1 MDENAPRRSWSS
13 LVADPL
19 HPMMVEMEMTKVQI
33 RKNLKDQNG
42 RALTSERLCKHY
54 GACEKEWYVV
64 HFGDY
69 TSGGITAQRPRCELF
84 SLQQAA
90 TSSKLP
96 EAMNMIAQC
105 DLLFYKDYVLFHMV
119 DMTTR
124 WTAAE
129 VIPNRTADSILAAM
143 DNCWIR
149 FFGPPQTLMSDQE
162 GALATDYA
170 AEQMS
175 RRGINLQL
183 VAKEQHCGVVE
194 RHNELLRRQLHLIDT
209 QAQNEGL
216 PIGINTLIGEAIYAK
231 NILFTVGNTTP
242 HEAVFGRT
250 PPLLQVMAHDAAAP
264 LAERDAARIRQIAV
278 SSMIQATAQQ
288 KLLIANRAKVRR
300 SAELLELEIGDL
312 VEIFRRPTTKDASG
326 WVGPATVSDLS
337 SLREGI
343 VYVRWQGRQLLVR
356 TQDVRRALVFAV
368 FLAQPSNPVRLLRD
382 AVEAQRGE
390 ALRLGWF
397 KQGACWV
404 SCEGNRRYAEVLN
417 AGLYVAGV
425 CLHLQGT
432 VGFRFGHGANG
443 LPATVYDDT
452 LIVWWQCGD
461 LRRWNHCFITGTKYI
476 SLERLTE
483 QKQVAFVQYF
493 MVDDEEVRQLRT
505 QVDDTPH
512 IGGPHEP
519 QAPELV
525 EVKDK
530 DLVRKRKV
538 RAIVDAQPAPD
549 EPGEEEQAASQNA
562 AESEEPDEPGSEP
575 ERGTAFVSA
584 VPAVADFMEMP
595 EVTNAGEL
603 QEAAELELIYGV
615 LVYTTGN
622 IRKLM
627 SQMRKQ
633 DTALVLLSNDKPFAA
648 IEREHN
654 VLTREEALVNAEKC
668 RESMVQELQRWIKH
682 KSWCRTAK
690 HGQKNILRSKWV
702 LKWKAVENADK
713 KIKARLVAQ
722 GFLDTQLTSNYAG
735 TSTKWSQRI
744 LITVAVNRGWTLHS
758 ADVSEAFL
766 RGLTFEELA
775 EAGEDRREVALELP
789 PGGETLLRMQPG
801 YEDFNPEVEVL
812 RLLRPG
818 FGLKDAPRLWL
829 LALRRALA
837 EIGVTP
843 TTIDPQT
850 FVRHERGCLVLV
862 LTVHVDDLKLCGE
875 DKIVKIVIAK
885 LEDRFESMKV
895 EKGNFTHLGLKHET
909 SADGMVTISQE
920 HYIRE
925 LRLIPEEELKL
936 QPKEQL
942 VGPDYH
948 KYYMSLLGG
957 VAWTTQ
963 TRMDIIV
970 YVSALQRKLQ
980 SPVVEDLLKLNRLV
994 RYIKQNPL
1002 KLVYHKI
1009 TGPLKLMAITDSAY
1023 RGEDQDHLAVRS
1035 GLIVLISAKGPV
1047 VGNNPIQILEYISK
1061 KQSRVCRS
1069 TFTAELYSALD
1080 MVGLGLNI
1088 CMMVNEITNG
1098 VQSAAHMADK
1108 LECGKITEGLDVAI
1122 DADAVFRAL
1131 AAKEVKT
1138 PTDAIMLIHALK
1150 FKEWL
1155 KTGQVKSLMWID
1167 TRDMLADALNKG
1179 SIDRAALR
1187 TAAEEGIWKIEHAF
1201 KTHQDN
1207 IKQVLHARKFP
1218 LSELVL
1224 LASERSA
1231 GKSLKTAYGEK
1242 QVEAFSVERA
1252 QSCDFVLMAVSGG
1265 FSTEYSPQI
1274 TANGKTVVIDN
1285 SSAFRYHDDVP
1296 LVVPEI
1302 NKSAMEGKLLVANP
1316 NCTTA
1321 IAAMALW
1328 PLHQHFK
1335 LRKVIVSTYQAASG
1349 AGAAGMQELEE
1360 GTRQALQGEEHKNE
1374 VFAHPLPFNVIP
1386 HIDSFQSNGYTKEE
1400 MKVVWETQKIFGD
1413 KSLACSC
1420 TAVRIPTKRAH
1431 SEAITIETEEDIAP
1445 ESAMKVLRGAPG
1457 VQVVDDPAQKLY
1469 PMPLTSTKKYDVE
1482 VGRIRSSLVFAP
1494 KGLDLFVSGDQL
1506 LRGAALNA
1514 VLIAEAKLR

>member
-1 MDENAPRRSWSS
+1 MR
-13 LVADPL
+13 
-19 HPMMVEMEMTKVQI
+19 
-33 RKNLKDQNG
+33 
-42 RALTSERLCKHY
+42 
-54 GACEKEWYVV
+54 
-64 HFGDY
+64 
-69 TSGGITAQRPRCELF
+69 
-84 SLQQAA
+84 
-90 TSSKLP
+90 
-96 EAMNMIAQC
+96 
-105 DLLFYKDYVLFHMV
+105 
-119 DMTTR
+119 
-124 WTAAE
+124 
-129 VIPNRTADSILAAM
+129 
-143 DNCWIR
+143 
-149 FFGPPQTLMSDQE
+149 
-162 GALATDYA
+162 
-170 AEQMS
+170 
-175 RRGINLQL
+175 
-183 VAKEQHCGVVE
+183 
-194 RHNELLRRQLHLIDT
+194 
-209 QAQNEGL
+209 
-216 PIGINTLIGEAIYAK
+216 
-231 NILFTVGNTTP
+231 
-242 HEAVFGRT
+242 
-250 PPLLQVMAHDAAAP
+250 
-264 LAERDAARIRQIAV
+264 
-278 SSMIQATAQQ
+278 
-288 KLLIANRAKVRR
+288 
-300 SAELLELEIGDL
+300 
-312 VEIFRRPTTKDASG
+312 
-326 WVGPATVSDLS
+326 
-337 SLREGI
+337 
-343 VYVRWQGRQLLVR
+343 
-356 TQDVRRALVFAV
+356 
-368 FLAQPSNPVRLLRD
+368 
-382 AVEAQRGE
+382 
-390 ALRLGWF
+390 
-397 KQGACWV
+397 
-404 SCEGNRRYAEVLN
+404 
-417 AGLYVAGV
+417 
-425 CLHLQGT
+425 
-432 VGFRFGHGANG
+432 RFGHGVNG
-443 LPATVYDDT
+443 LPATIYDDT
-452 LIVWWQCGD
+452 LIVWWQRGD

-562 AESEEPDEPGSEP
+562 AEAEEPDEPGSEP
-575 ERGTAFVSA
+575 ERGTGFVSA

-595 EVTNAGEL
+595 EVTNGGEL
-603 QEAAELELIYGV
+603 QEPAELELIYGV
-615 LVYTTGN
+615 LVYTTGS

-627 SQMRKQ
+627 SQMRRQ
-633 DTALVLLSNDKPFAA
+633 DTALVLMSNDKPFAA

-789 PGGETLLRMQPG
+789 PGGETL
-801 YEDFNPEVEVL
+801 
-812 RLLRPG
+812 
-818 FGLKDAPRLWL
+818 
-829 LALRRALA
+829 RALA

-843 TTIDPQT
+843 TTIDPQP

-1009 TGPLKLMAITDSAY
+1009 TGPLKLMAITESAY

-1069 TFTAELYSALD
+1069 TFTAEL
-1080 MVGLGLNI
+1080 
-1088 CMMVNEITNG
+1088 
-1098 VQSAAHMADK
+1098 
-1108 LECGKITEGLDVAI
+1108 
-1122 DADAVFRAL
+1122 
-1131 AAKEVKT
+1131 
-1138 PTDAIMLIHALK
+1138 P
-1150 FKEWL
+1150 
-1155 KTGQVKSLMWID
+1155 
-1167 TRDMLADALNKG
+1167 
-1179 SIDRAALR
+1179 
-1187 TAAEEGIWKIEHAF
+1187 
-1201 KTHQDN
+1201 
-1207 IKQVLHARKFP
+1207 ARW
-1218 LSELVL
+1218 
-1224 LASERSA
+1224 
-1231 GKSLKTAYGEK
+1231 T
-1242 QVEAFSVERA
+1242 
-1252 QSCDFVLMAVSGG
+1252 
-1265 FSTEYSPQI
+1265 
-1274 TANGKTVVIDN
+1274 
-1285 SSAFRYHDDVP
+1285 
-1296 LVVPEI
+1296 
-1302 NKSAMEGKLLVANP
+1302 
-1316 NCTTA
+1316 
-1321 IAAMALW
+1321 W
-1328 PLHQHFK
+1328 
-1335 LRKVIVSTYQAASG
+1335 
-1349 AGAAGMQELEE
+1349 
-1360 GTRQALQGEEHKNE
+1360 
-1374 VFAHPLPFNVIP
+1374 
-1386 HIDSFQSNGYTKEE
+1386 
-1400 MKVVWETQKIFGD
+1400 
-1413 KSLACSC
+1413 
-1420 TAVRIPTKRAH
+1420 
-1431 SEAITIETEEDIAP
+1431 
-1445 ESAMKVLRGAPG
+1445 
-1457 VQVVDDPAQKLY
+1457 
-1469 PMPLTSTKKYDVE
+1469 
-1482 VGRIRSSLVFAP
+1482 
-1494 KGLDLFVSGDQL
+1494 
-1506 LRGAALNA
+1506 
-1514 VLIAEAKLR
+1514 

>member
-1 MDENAPRRSWSS
+1 MDEPQIVDPEHAKQTLVHKLRNAPRRSWSS
-13 LVADPL
+13 LVVDPL
-19 HPMMVEMEMTKVQI
+19 HRTMVEMEMTEVQI
-33 RKNLKDQNG
+33 LKNLWSRFDLGAALQALRSVREG
-42 RALTSERLCKHY
+42 VVRRALRRLHLRWYHCSAAKMRALLSAAGTSREVL
-54 GACEKEWYVV
+54 ALVSEVV
-64 HFGDY
+64 D
-69 TSGGITAQRPRCELF
+69 TCAVCRAWQRPGIK
-84 SLQQAA
+84 AA

-105 DLLFYKDYVLFHMV
+105 DLLFYKDYVLFYMV

-149 FFGPPQTLMSDQE
+149 FFGPPQALMSDQE

-264 LAERDAARIRQIAV
+264 AA
-278 SSMIQATAQQ
+278 
-288 KLLIANRAKVRR
+288 NY
-300 SAELLELEIGDL
+300 E
-312 VEIFRRPTTKDASG
+312 
-326 WVGPATVSDLS
+326 
-337 SLREGI
+337 
-343 VYVRWQGRQLLVR
+343 GRQ
-356 TQDVRRALVFAV
+356 
-368 FLAQPSNPVRLLRD
+368 
-382 AVEAQRGE
+382 
-390 ALRLGWF
+390 RLGWPCHQIPCGF
-397 KQGACWV
+397 YVMLWKLN
-404 SCEGNRRYAEVLN
+404 EEKLYGNRYYAEVLN

-432 VGFRFGHGANG
+432 VGFRFGHGVNG
-443 LPATVYDDT
+443 LPATIYDDT
-452 LIVWWQCGD
+452 LIVWWQRGD

-493 MVDDEEVRQLRT
+493 MVDDEEARQLRT

-562 AESEEPDEPGSEP
+562 AEAEEPDEPGSEP

-603 QEAAELELIYGV
+603 QEPAELELIYGV
-615 LVYTTGN
+615 LVYTAGS

-713 KIKARLVAQ
+713 KIK
-722 GFLDTQLTSNYAG
+722 
-735 TSTKWSQRI
+735 
-744 LITVAVNRGWTLHS
+744 
-758 ADVSEAFL
+758 
-766 RGLTFEELA
+766 ELA

-801 YEDFNPEVEVL
+801 YEDFSPEVEVL
-812 RLLRPG
+812 RPSCG
-818 FGLKDAPRLWL
+818 MSG
-829 LALRRALA
+829 
-837 EIGVTP
+837 
-843 TTIDPQT
+843 
-850 FVRHERGCLVLV
+850 GCLVLV
-862 LTVHVDDLKLCGE
+862 LTAHVDDLKLCGE

-1023 RGEDQDHLAVRS
+1023 RGEDQDHLAV
-1035 GLIVLISAKGPV
+1035 
-1047 VGNNPIQILEYISK
+1047 
-1061 KQSRVCRS
+1061 S

-1088 CMMVNEITNG
+1088 CTMVNEITNG

-1108 LECGKITEGLDVAI
+1108 IECGKITEGLDVAI

-1138 PTDAIMLIHALK
+1138 PTDAIMLIHAL
-1150 FKEWL
+1150 
-1155 KTGQVKSLMWID
+1155 S
-1167 TRDMLADALNKG
+1167 
-1179 SIDRAALR
+1179 SR

-1201 KTHQDN
+1201 KTHQEN
-1207 IKQVLHARKFP
+1207 IKQAQEH
-1218 LSELVL
+1218 
-1224 LASERSA
+1224 
-1231 GKSLKTAYGEK
+1231 
-1242 QVEAFSVERA
+1242 FSVQAPRA
-1252 QSCDFVLMAVSGG
+1252 YLEMTRPAMGAAGRKGG
-1265 FSTEYSPQI
+1265 
-1274 TANGKTVVIDN
+1274 
-1285 SSAFRYHDDVP
+1285 
-1296 LVVPEI
+1296 
-1302 NKSAMEGKLLVANP
+1302 
-1316 NCTTA
+1316 
-1321 IAAMALW
+1321 AAMG
-1328 PLHQHFK
+1328 PLAQ
-1335 LRKVIVSTYQAASG
+1335 LAAPRPQPAPCKRRVRFQEPDIIEVDSWKEETRLMYHP
-1349 AGAAGMQELEE
+1349 AGMQEEDLLEE
-1360 GTRQALQGEEHKNE
+1360 AVELLWHYGKRVLSSRVAVAAVSAVAVTGMVALGISDE
-1374 VFAHPLPFNVIP
+1374 
-1386 HIDSFQSNGYTKEE
+1386 
-1400 MKVVWETQKIFGD
+1400 
-1413 KSLACSC
+1413 
-1420 TAVRIPTKRAH
+1420 
-1431 SEAITIETEEDIAP
+1431 
-1445 ESAMKVLRGAPG
+1445 
-1457 VQVVDDPAQKLY
+1457 
-1469 PMPLTSTKKYDVE
+1469 
-1482 VGRIRSSLVFAP
+1482 
-1494 KGLDLFVSGDQL
+1494 L
-1506 LRGAALNA
+1506 LQ
-1514 VLIAEAKLR
+1514 

>member
-1 MDENAPRRSWSS
+1 MDEPQIVDPEHAKQTLVHKLRNAPRRSWSS

-19 HPMMVEMEMTKVQI
+19 HQTMVEMEMTKVQI

-42 RALTSERLCKHY
+42 RALTSEQLCKHC

-69 TSGGITAQRPRCELF
+69 TSGGTTAQRPRCELF
-84 SLQQAA
+84 SLQQEPHVVDTCAVCRAWQRPGIKAA

-129 VIPNRTADSILAAM
+129 VIPDRTADSILAAIH
-143 DNCWIR
+143 NCWIR

-170 AEQMS
+170 AEQIS

-250 PPLLQVMAHDAAAP
+250 PPLLQVTAHDAAAP

-288 KLLIANRAKVRR
+288 KLLIANLAKVRR
-300 SAELLELEIGDL
+300 HQIPCG
-312 VEIFRRPTTKDASG
+312 F
-326 WVGPATVSDLS
+326 
-337 SLREGI
+337 
-343 VYVRWQGRQLLVR
+343 YVMLWKLNEEKLY
-356 TQDVRRALVFAV
+356 
-368 FLAQPSNPVRLLRD
+368 
-382 AVEAQRGE
+382 
-390 ALRLGWF
+390 
-397 KQGACWV
+397 
-404 SCEGNRRYAEVLN
+404 GNRHYAEVLN

-432 VGFRFGHGANG
+432 VGFRFGHGVNG

-530 DLVRKRKV
+530 DLLRKRKA

-562 AESEEPDEPGSEP
+562 AEAEEPDEPGSEP

-603 QEAAELELIYGV
+603 QEPAELELIYGV
-615 LVYTTGN
+615 LVYTTGS

-633 DTALVLLSNDKPFAA
+633 DTALVLMSNDKPFAA

-668 RESMVQELQRWIKH
+668 RESMVQELQRWIKY

-690 HGQKNILRSKWV
+690 HGQKNILCSKWV

-722 GFLDTQLTSNYAG
+722 GG
-735 TSTKWSQRI
+735 K
-744 LITVAVNRGWTLHS
+744 
-758 ADVSEAFL
+758 
-766 RGLTFEELA
+766 
-775 EAGEDRREVALELP
+775 
-789 PGGETLLRMQPG
+789 TLLRMQPG

-850 FVRHERGCLVLV
+850 FVRHERGCVVLV

-942 VGPDYH
+942 VGPDYR

-994 RYIKQNPL
+994 RYMKQNPL

-1035 GLIVLISAKGPV
+1035 GLIVLSSAKGPV

-1061 KQSRVCRS
+1061 KQSRVCQS
-1069 TFTAELYSALD
+1069 TS
-1080 MVGLGLNI
+1080 
-1088 CMMVNEITNG
+1088 
-1098 VQSAAHMADK
+1098 
-1108 LECGKITEGLDVAI
+1108 
-1122 DADAVFRAL
+1122 R
-1131 AAKEVKT
+1131 
-1138 PTDAIMLIHALK
+1138 
-1150 FKEWL
+1150 
-1155 KTGQVKSLMWID
+1155 
-1167 TRDMLADALNKG
+1167 
-1179 SIDRAALR
+1179 
-1187 TAAEEGIWKIEHAF
+1187 
-1201 KTHQDN
+1201 
-1207 IKQVLHARKFP
+1207 
-1218 LSELVL
+1218 
-1224 LASERSA
+1224 
-1231 GKSLKTAYGEK
+1231 
-1242 QVEAFSVERA
+1242 
-1252 QSCDFVLMAVSGG
+1252 
-1265 FSTEYSPQI
+1265 
-1274 TANGKTVVIDN
+1274 
-1285 SSAFRYHDDVP
+1285 
-1296 LVVPEI
+1296 
-1302 NKSAMEGKLLVANP
+1302 
-1316 NCTTA
+1316 
-1321 IAAMALW
+1321 
-1328 PLHQHFK
+1328 
-1335 LRKVIVSTYQAASG
+1335 
-1349 AGAAGMQELEE
+1349 
-1360 GTRQALQGEEHKNE
+1360 
-1374 VFAHPLPFNVIP
+1374 
-1386 HIDSFQSNGYTKEE
+1386 
-1400 MKVVWETQKIFGD
+1400 
-1413 KSLACSC
+1413 
-1420 TAVRIPTKRAH
+1420 
-1431 SEAITIETEEDIAP
+1431 
-1445 ESAMKVLRGAPG
+1445 
-1457 VQVVDDPAQKLY
+1457 
-1469 PMPLTSTKKYDVE
+1469 
-1482 VGRIRSSLVFAP
+1482 RSSTARRTW
-1494 KGLDLFVSGDQL
+1494 S
-1506 LRGAALNA
+1506 AWA
-1514 VLIAEAKLR
+1514 

>member
-1 MDENAPRRSWSS
+1 
-13 LVADPL
+13 
-19 HPMMVEMEMTKVQI
+19 
-33 RKNLKDQNG
+33 
-42 RALTSERLCKHY
+42 
-54 GACEKEWYVV
+54 
-64 HFGDY
+64 
-69 TSGGITAQRPRCELF
+69 
-84 SLQQAA
+84 
-90 TSSKLP
+90 
-96 EAMNMIAQC
+96 
-105 DLLFYKDYVLFHMV
+105 
-119 DMTTR
+119 
-124 WTAAE
+124 
-129 VIPNRTADSILAAM
+129 
-143 DNCWIR
+143 
-149 FFGPPQTLMSDQE
+149 
-162 GALATDYA
+162 
-170 AEQMS
+170 
-175 RRGINLQL
+175 
-183 VAKEQHCGVVE
+183 
-194 RHNELLRRQLHLIDT
+194 
-209 QAQNEGL
+209 
-216 PIGINTLIGEAIYAK
+216 
-231 NILFTVGNTTP
+231 
-242 HEAVFGRT
+242 
-250 PPLLQVMAHDAAAP
+250 MAHDAAAP

-343 VYVRWQGRQLLVR
+343 VYVRWQGSHQIPCGFYVMLWKLNEEKLYGLAGSSREHAGFRVKE
-356 TQDVRRALVFAV
+356 TGTMRRCSMPDSMLPECV
-368 FLAQPSNPVRLLRD
+368 
-382 AVEAQRGE
+382 
-390 ALRLGWF
+390 
-397 KQGACWV
+397 
-404 SCEGNRRYAEVLN
+404 
-417 AGLYVAGV
+417 
-425 CLHLQGT
+425 
-432 VGFRFGHGANG
+432 RFGHGVNG

-461 LRRWNHCFITGTKYI
+461 LRRWNHCFITGAKYI

-538 RAIVDAQPAPD
+538 RAIVDAQPAPG
-549 EPGEEEQAASQNA
+549 EPGEEEHAASQNA
-562 AESEEPDEPGSEP
+562 AESEEPDVPGSEP

-603 QEAAELELIYGV
+603 QEAAELELTYGV

-654 VLTREEALVNAEKC
+654 VLTREEALANAERC

-713 KIKARLVAQ
+713 KIK
-722 GFLDTQLTSNYAG
+722 
-735 TSTKWSQRI
+735 
-744 LITVAVNRGWTLHS
+744 
-758 ADVSEAFL
+758 
-766 RGLTFEELA
+766 ELA

-801 YEDFNPEVEVL
+801 YEDFNPEVEV
-812 RLLRPG
+812 
-818 FGLKDAPRLWL
+818 
-829 LALRRALA
+829 LRRALA

-957 VAWTTQ
+957 VAWTT
-963 TRMDIIV
+963 
-970 YVSALQRKLQ
+970 
-980 SPVVEDLLKLNRLV
+980 EDLLKLNRLV

-1201 KTHQDN
+1201 KTHQEN
-1207 IKQVLHARKFP
+1207 IKQAEICTAVTIMVYALFIGVELEIETNYPEAAQHMAIALLVCHVLFNIIFIV
-1218 LSELVL
+1218 ELVL
-1224 LASERSA
+1224 RLRSV
-1231 GKSLKTAYGEK
+1231 GLRYCSPFNPVGFFDTLIILIGTGETL
-1242 QVEAFSVERA
+1242 FSV
-1252 QSCDFVLMAVSGG
+1252 VLAMMS
-1265 FSTEYSPQI
+1265 Q
-1274 TANGKTVVIDN
+1274 DN
-1285 SSAFRYHDDVP
+1285 AGSV
-1296 LVVPEI
+1296 
-1302 NKSAMEGKLLVANP
+1302 M
-1316 NCTTA
+1316 A
-1321 IAAMALW
+1321 IAGVMRI
-1328 PLHQHFK
+1328 
-1335 LRKVIVSTYQAASG
+1335 LR
-1349 AGAAGMQELEE
+1349 LL
-1360 GTRQALQGEEHKNE
+1360 R
-1374 VFAHPLPFNVIP
+1374 
-1386 HIDSFQSNGYTKEE
+1386 
-1400 MKVVWETQKIFGD
+1400 
-1413 KSLACSC
+1413 LA
-1420 TAVRIPTKRAH
+1420 R
-1431 SEAITIETEEDIAP
+1431 
-1445 ESAMKVLRGAPG
+1445 
-1457 VQVVDDPAQKLY
+1457 
-1469 PMPLTSTKKYDVE
+1469 
-1482 VGRIRSSLVFAP
+1482 
-1494 KGLDLFVSGDQL
+1494 L
-1506 LRGAALNA
+1506 LRGFLVCHELRLLVTGMILALPTVLWAGVLFGIVVYLGTMFSVILLGNVEELHDYFGTFGLALWSHFVIVTMETWPDIADAVLEVASPLWGLYFVVFICVSSMSLMNLVTGVIAEKLITTRDEPMPEGPRDEQEVFQKEKAALKADLSALLLDEVDIDVDLFGGLLETPTLRTWLHKLQVSSELPAHELYELISSGVKEHLSLDELVEGLFFLRGSSLRVHSLLLQQDLSGISGLGA
-1514 VLIAEAKLR
+1514 VASGFGFTCTRRKVRKRTCAATARRSWRASRSCRRRCGRRPRRSSARCRRPLSRSSPKSGFVRTTTTPQTKGCSARPGKRRSRTWSAWRRSWSR

>member
-1 MDENAPRRSWSS
+1 MDEPQIVDPEYAKQMLVRKLRNAPRRSWSS
-13 LVADPL
+13 PVVDPL
-19 HPMMVEMEMTKVQI
+19 HRTMVEMEMTEVQI
-33 RKNLKDQNG
+33 LKNLEDQNG

-64 HFGDY
+64 HFGDC
-69 TSGGITAQRPRCELF
+69 TSGGTTAQRPRCELF

-129 VIPNRTADSILAAM
+129 VIPNRTADSTLAAM

-264 LAERDAARIRQIAV
+264 LAEQDAARIRQIAV

-288 KLLIANRAKVRR
+288 KLLMKGSCMCAGRAGSCWCGLKMCGEPLCTR
-300 SAELLELEIGDL
+300 S
-312 VEIFRRPTTKDASG
+312 
-326 WVGPATVSDLS
+326 S
-337 SLREGI
+337 SHSHRIPCGF
-343 VYVRWQGRQLLVR
+343 YVMLWKLNEEKLY
-356 TQDVRRALVFAV
+356 
-368 FLAQPSNPVRLLRD
+368 
-382 AVEAQRGE
+382 
-390 ALRLGWF
+390 
-397 KQGACWV
+397 
-404 SCEGNRRYAEVLN
+404 GNRHYAEVLN

-432 VGFRFGHGANG
+432 VGFRFGHGVNG
-443 LPATVYDDT
+443 LPATIYDDT
-452 LIVWWQCGD
+452 LIVWWQRGD

-562 AESEEPDEPGSEP
+562 AEAEEPDEPGSEP

-603 QEAAELELIYGV
+603 QEPAELELIYGV
-615 LVYTTGN
+615 LVYTTSS

-801 YEDFNPEVEVL
+801 YEDFSPEVEVL

-843 TTIDPQT
+843 TTIDPQP

-875 DKIVKIVIAK
+875 DKIVKIVI
-885 LEDRFESMKV
+885 
-895 EKGNFTHLGLKHET
+895 T

-1047 VGNNPIQILEYISK
+1047 YISK

-1201 KTHQDN
+1201 KTHQEN
-1207 IKQVLHARKFP
+1207 IKQ
-1218 LSELVL
+1218 
-1224 LASERSA
+1224 A
-1231 GKSLKTAYGEK
+1231 G
-1242 QVEAFSVERA
+1242 
-1252 QSCDFVLMAVSGG
+1252 
-1265 FSTEYSPQI
+1265 
-1274 TANGKTVVIDN
+1274 N
-1285 SSAFRYHDDVP
+1285 
-1296 LVVPEI
+1296 I
-1302 NKSAMEGKLLVANP
+1302 N
-1316 NCTTA
+1316 
-1321 IAAMALW
+1321 
-1328 PLHQHFK
+1328 F
-1335 LRKVIVSTYQAASG
+1335 
-1349 AGAAGMQELEE
+1349 
-1360 GTRQALQGEEHKNE
+1360 
-1374 VFAHPLPFNVIP
+1374 
-1386 HIDSFQSNGYTKEE
+1386 
-1400 MKVVWETQKIFGD
+1400 
-1413 KSLACSC
+1413 
-1420 TAVRIPTKRAH
+1420 
-1431 SEAITIETEEDIAP
+1431 
-1445 ESAMKVLRGAPG
+1445 
-1457 VQVVDDPAQKLY
+1457 
-1469 PMPLTSTKKYDVE
+1469 
-1482 VGRIRSSLVFAP
+1482 
-1494 KGLDLFVSGDQL
+1494 
-1506 LRGAALNA
+1506 
-1514 VLIAEAKLR
+1514 